1 MKMLCSIVWLIC
13 VSVVHLSAQSSFS
26 AERLRKAVEQ
36 YVQKSLDDNS
46 ECVVSANIEAQTFT
60 ADNVTA
66 RCVANANSLRGSTNI
81 AIEFVGDNAIVLR
94 RIHVPV
100 IIKKYATVPVAEEN
114 IRQSEK
120 VLAENI
126 RFERRDIS
134 AYKEEDM
141 PTQEEISGAV
151 ARRNITKNSI
161 ITRAL
166 LLSAQSVK
174 RGTSVKI
181 YATVSGVTITSRGT
195 ALSDADMGQTVR
207 VMRDGT
213 QEALLC
219 TVNGANQVQI
229 QQ

>member
-1 MKMLCSIVWLIC
+1 MWYILLVILG
-13 VSVVHLSAQSSFS
+13 SVTVMSAQSSFS

-46 ECVVSANIEAQTFT
+46 ECLVSSTIEAQTF
-60 ADNVTA
+60 AVDNVTA
-66 RCVANANSLRGSTNI
+66 RCVAGLSSLRGSTNV
-81 AIEFVGDNAIVLR
+81 AIEFIVDNDVVLR

-100 IIKKYATVPVAEEN
+100 IIKKYAIVPVTEIH

-120 VLAENI
+120 VQIENI

-134 AYKEEDM
+134 AYNEEDM
-141 PTQEEISGAV
+141 PTQEEIAGSV

-161 ITRAL
+161 ITRSL

-174 RGTSVKI
+174 RGSSVKI

-207 VMRDGT
+207 VMREGT
-213 QEALLC
+213 QEALIC
-219 TVNGANQVQI
+219 TVHGANEVQI

>member
-1 MKMLCSIVWLIC
+1 MWYILLVILG
-13 VSVVHLSAQSSFS
+13 SVTVMSAQSSFS

-46 ECVVSANIEAQTFT
+46 ECLVSSTIEAQTFT

-66 RCVANANSLRGSTNI
+66 RCVATTGSLRGSTNI
-81 AIEFVGDNAIVLR
+81 AIEFIADNTMVLR

-100 IIKKYATVPVAEEN
+100 IIKKYAIVPVTEIH

-120 VLAENI
+120 VQIENI

-134 AYKEEDM
+134 AYNEEDM
-141 PTQEEISGAV
+141 PTQEEIAGSV
-151 ARRNITKNSI
+151 ARRNISKNSI
-161 ITRAL
+161 ITRSL

-174 RGTSVKI
+174 RGSSVKI

-207 VMRDGT
+207 VMREGT
-213 QEALLC
+213 QEALIC
-219 TVNGANQVQI
+219 TVHGANEVQI